1 LINGKTLSKIFISYS
16 RADKSIVDEFINQL
30 EAAGHPVWV
39 DREGI
44 RGGEQWRQEIVEAI
58 EQNDVFLLVLTHNSI
73 KSDHVRTEVDLAK
86 ESRKK
91 IIPVAMQRVEI
102 PTSMKYQLAGLQR
115 INMYPDHEDGFR
127 ELLASLGGSQEAE
140 LEKTQVKG
148 ELPDRYR
155 KKPHVQRVYISGI
168 IALMVFISAL
178 VYLFLN
184 NSSPTANNSPP
195 NAASQTPPEA
205 AELTEALAFIT
216 PTLTSEH
223 PALDQLTTLEELE
236 PLLLQAN
243 MRLSQPE
250 DEART
255 RTYFTG
261 PGSAYHMLAVAVLK
275 VVGEQRFSQPE
286 FLDIVEKH
294 YSDFAGPDYWERG
307 PLDPEGVQQ
316 ALIDAHNDYYGDNAV
331 ALERLFGAAQISQPP
346 ETQPTAI
353 PYAAPLAPSIA
364 TPALDQMTTLEEL
377 EPLLV
382 QANIRLS
389 EPEDEARTRT
399 YFTGPDSAY
408 HMLAVASL
416 EVIGERRFTQ
426 YINLDIVDK
435 WYTQA
440 AGSGYEDHGPLDPEI
455 VIQSLINAHN
465 DYWSDNA
472 TTLDELLE
480 PLP

>member
-1 LINGKTLSKIFISYS
+1 LINGKTLSHIFISYS

-73 KSDHVRTEVDLAK
+73 NSDHVRTEVDLAK
-86 ESRKK
+86 EGRKK

-115 INMYPDHEDGFR
+115 INMYSDYEDGFR
-127 ELLASLGGSQEAE
+127 ELLASLGGTQEGE
-140 LEKTQVKG
+140 LEKTQG
-148 ELPDRYR
+148 TGSLLDRHR
-155 KKPHVQRVYISGI
+155 KKPGIQGIFITGI
-168 IALMVFISAL
+168 IILVIFISTLA
-178 VYLFLN
+178 YIFLN
-184 NSSPTANNSPP
+184 NSSHSTNLSPSEAKSP
-195 NAASQTPPEA
+195 SPPEA
-205 AELTEALAFIT
+205 ILLTEAPATAI
-216 PTLTSEH
+216 PTLVDQN
-223 PALDQLTTLEELE
+223 PALDKLTTVEELE

-243 MRLSQPE
+243 IRLSQPE

-261 PGSAYHMLAVAVLK
+261 PGSSYHMLAVAVLT
-275 VVGEQRFSQPE
+275 VVGERRFNHTE
-286 FLDIVEKH
+286 FLDIVDKH
-294 YSDFAGPDYWERG
+294 YSNFAGPDYSERG
-307 PLDPEGVQQ
+307 PLDLEGVKQ

-331 ALERLFGAAQISQPP
+331 ALDPLFGAAKLNQPS
-346 ETQPTAI
+346 ETIPTAS
-353 PYAAPLAPSIA
+353 PDVAPLATSVA
-364 TPALDQMTTLEEL
+364 HPALDQLTTLEEL
-377 EPLLV
+377 EPLLQ

-389 EPEDEARTRT
+389 EPEDEARTRS

-416 EVIGERRFTQ
+416 KVIGEHRFKQ

-440 AGSGYEDHGPLDPEI
+440 AGSGYADHGPLDPEL
-455 VIQSLINAHN
+455 VKQSLIETYNE
-465 DYWSDNA
+465 YWGDQA
-472 TTLDELLE
+472 TSLDELLE